1 MTGLPGTN
9 LKNIYIINGEYF
21 SLEQLSAEQQKQIE
35 ENGDR
40 RAYSAYRSTLLE
52 AYGEDLE
59 ANIFINTDIKVR
71 NFEMTLSFFEQKKDR
86 VICSVLFNYINKMIN
101 GPPQN

>member
-1 MTGLPGTN
+1 MTGLPGIN

-59 ANIFINTDIKVR
+59 ANIFINTDRVPHELKVFDKNNQALTR
-71 NFEMTLSFFEQKKDR
+71 ERRQLR
-86 VICSVLFNYINKMIN
+86 
-101 GPPQN
+101 